1 MLADRDRANPK
12 CLKLTSRGRKA
23 RRRQRWWNGERK
35 RDARDRVETR
45 DGRDGWKG
53 AVAVTTAKRPLAG
66 PSPDI
71 RIGVVHKPSHLIVFD
86 RPGGAKE
93 AFMPLDRRGFIIRAP
108 SP

>member
-1 MLADRDRANPK
+1 MVVLLNGRADEWLGAAA
-12 CLKLTSRGRKA
+12 SA
-23 RRRQRWWNGERK
+23 RL
-35 RDARDRVETR
+35 
-45 DGRDGWKG
+45 GWKG
-53 AVAVTTAKRPLAG
+53 AVAVTTGKRPLAG

-71 RIGVVHKPSHLIVFD
+71 RTGVVHKPSHLIVFD